1 MRQMANGASAPGTC
15 GFEPFV
21 HGLQVAAQRVRPW
34 PCVRSGRLAILA
46 NVGFPESVLEMG
58 EVEAA
63 ARKLFH
69 LRCARAERAWSAPPF
84 ARTHRPVPDRRE
96 HAFDGI
102 RRPQMVPM
110 LGREVVERKQDLLGL
125 TWAGLAPADC
135 ASFLGAFLQ
144 SGYALPPLA
153 YPRRHSHPDCRSP
166 LTLIAARHRRLTVTS
181 AIAQAPIALRAG
193 RLARGRMCDRTRIG
207 DHG

>member
-69 LRCARAERAWSAPPF
+69 LRRARA
-84 ARTHRPVPDRRE
+84 RRGPG
-96 HAFDGI
+96 H
-102 RRPQMVPM
+102 
-110 LGREVVERKQDLLGL
+110 
-125 TWAGLAPADC
+125 
-135 ASFLGAFLQ
+135 
-144 SGYALPPLA
+144 
-153 YPRRHSHPDCRSP
+153 RRHLHVRTVLCRTVAN
-166 LTLIAARHRRLTVTS
+166 TLSMGFVVRKWSQCS
-181 AIAQAPIALRAG
+181 AG
-193 RLARGRMCDRTRIG
+193 KS
-207 DHG
+207 